1 MTIKSVTVVKKGFPR
16 QEEILKWAEEKG
28 IFENGTQ
35 FSQFGKLE
43 EEVEELLEGIEQRDR
58 DLKRDAIGDVCVVL
72 TIMAKMAGLTM
83 EECVEQAWSEIKDR
97 KGTMRKG
104 VFVKEG

>member
-1 MTIKSVTVVKKGFPR
+1 
-16 QEEILKWAEEKG
+16 
-28 IFENGTQ
+28 
-35 FSQFGKLE
+35 
-43 EEVEELLEGIEQRDR
+43 
-58 DLKRDAIGDVCVVL
+58 VCVVL